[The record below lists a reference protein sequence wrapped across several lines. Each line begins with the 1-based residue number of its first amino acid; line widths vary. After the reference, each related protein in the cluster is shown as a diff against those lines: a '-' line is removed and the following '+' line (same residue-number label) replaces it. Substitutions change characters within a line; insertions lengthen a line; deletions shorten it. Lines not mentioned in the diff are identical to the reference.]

1 MWTSCEMSKKVFYF
15 VNSNN
20 KMPVAFAEIMNHLSE
35 DNELLNYNN
44 VPYTGIISKNLVGA
58 VSENQYL
65 NGRKHGI
72 QKLYF
77 PCGQLKEATMYTNGL
92 ANGRFISYY
101 EDGSKRMNASYSFG
115 EFDGLLEVWSQCG
128 RLLERKTYY
137 HGKLVACRA

>member
-1 MWTSCEMSKKVFYF
+1 MWTSCKMSKKVFYF
-15 VNSNN
+15 VDSNP
-20 KMPVAFAEIMNHLSE
+20 KMSVALAEIMNNLSE
-35 DNELLNYNN
+35 DNELLNYDN
-44 VPYTGIISKNLVGA
+44 VPYSGVISKNLNETIA
-58 VSENQYL
+58 EYQYV

-101 EDGSKRMNASYSFG
+101 EDGSKRMNATYSFG

-137 HGKLVACRA
+137 HGKLIACRA